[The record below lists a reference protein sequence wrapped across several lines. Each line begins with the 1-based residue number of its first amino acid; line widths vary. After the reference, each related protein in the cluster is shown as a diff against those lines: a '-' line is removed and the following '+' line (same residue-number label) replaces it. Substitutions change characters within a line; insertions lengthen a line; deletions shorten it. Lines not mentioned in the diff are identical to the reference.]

1 MKNFFRV
8 FYQAFI
14 QFRQSNPLLLA
25 SSTSFFSLFAL
36 PPILIIITSV
46 LGYFS
51 TDDMLSS
58 ELFKELTNFF
68 GKDSANQIHEVFMN
82 FKSIIPNTF
91 ASIFVFLFLIFV
103 ATTLM
108 KLVKDSI
115 NSLWG
120 FQPKANNKV
129 ALALFERFVSFLLL
143 LMAGAIFLI
152 SLLSDT
158 FLTFLSQFIK
168 QYNPELNILLIK
180 SINAVFSII
189 TVSFWFMIVFKTLP
203 NAKINWK
210 PALVGGFVT
219 SLLFTLGKFI
229 LGRVLVNSDI
239 DNIFG
244 ASSSVMILLLFVF
257 YSSLIFYYGAVFT
270 YLYAQ
275 SIDKEIKPGYYA
287 VKVNI
292 KEVIEEDESDG
303 KQIEL

>member
-1 MKNFFRV
+1 M
-8 FYQAFI
+8 
-14 QFRQSNPLLLA
+14 
-25 SSTSFFSLFAL
+25 
-36 PPILIIITSV
+36 
-46 LGYFS
+46 GYFS
-51 TDDMLSS
+51 SDDMLSS
-58 ELFKELTNFF
+58 ELFKELTNNF
-68 GKDSANQIHEVFMN
+68 GQDSANQIHEVFLN

-129 ALALFERFVSFLLL
+129 ALALFERFISFLLL
-143 LMAGAIFLI
+143 LMAGAIFLV

-158 FLTFLSQFIK
+158 FLTFLSQFLK
-168 QYNPELNILLIK
+168 QYNPELDILFIK

-189 TVSFWFMIVFKTLP
+189 TVSIWFMLLFKTLP

-210 PALVGGFVT
+210 PALIGGFVT

-270 YLYAQ
+270 YVYAEA
-275 SIDKEIKPGYYA
+275 IDKEIKPGYYA

-292 KEVIEEDESDG
+292 KEVIEEEG
-303 KQIEL
+303 KEL